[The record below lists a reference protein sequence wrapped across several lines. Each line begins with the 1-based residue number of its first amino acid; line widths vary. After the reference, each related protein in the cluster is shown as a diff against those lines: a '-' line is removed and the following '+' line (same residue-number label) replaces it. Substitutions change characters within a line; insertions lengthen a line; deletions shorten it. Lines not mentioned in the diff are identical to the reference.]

1 MESVAETV
9 KMLQAIK
16 RHPLGFGIGIVVGLP
31 LLVFLLWTTIALN
44 YSYSTGERAGFL
56 QKISKRGWLCKTW
69 EGDLQLTALPGAAP
83 EKFYFSVRSDSVAQ
97 VLNGL
102 AGKQVVL
109 TYEQHVGVPT
119 SCFGDT
125 EYFVTGARLAGSG

>member
-1 MESVAETV
+1 MLET
-9 KMLQAIK
+9 IK
-16 RHPLGFGIGIVVGLP
+16 RHPLASGVSIVVGLP
-31 LLVFLLWTTIALN
+31 LIVFILWTTIALN
-44 YSYSTGERAGFL
+44 YTYSSGERAGFL
-56 QKISKRGWLCKTW
+56 QKISKRGWVCKTW

-83 EKFYFSVRSDSVAQ
+83 EKFNFSVRSDSVAQ

-109 TYEQHVGVPT
+109 TYKQHKGLPG

-125 EYFVTGARLAGSG
+125 EYFVTGARATGGT

>member
-1 MESVAETV
+1 
-9 KMLQAIK
+9 MLATIK
-16 RHPLGFGIGIVVGLP
+16 RHPLASAGTIVIGLP
-31 LLVFLLWTTIALN
+31 IIVFVLWTTIALS
-44 YSYSTGERAGFL
+44 YSYSSGERAGFL

-83 EKFYFSVRSDSVAQ
+83 EKFYFTTRSDSIAEL
-97 VLNGL
+97 LNSL

-109 TYEQHVGVPT
+109 TYQQHKGLPG

-125 EYFVTGARLAGSG
+125 EYFVTGARATGAP

>member
-1 MESVAETV
+1 
-9 KMLQAIK
+9 MLQTVK
-16 RHPLGFGIGIVVGLP
+16 RHPLGFAIGIVVGLP
-31 LLVFLLWTTIALN
+31 LVVFILWTTIALN
-44 YSYSTGERAGFL
+44 YSYSSGERAGFL

-83 EKFYFSVRSDSVAQ
+83 EKFYFSVRSDSIAE

-102 AGKQVVL
+102 AGRQVVL
-109 TYEQHVGVPT
+109 TYEQHVGLPT

-125 EYFVTGARLAGSG
+125 EYFVTGARLAGGG

>member
-1 MESVAETV
+1 
-9 KMLQAIK
+9 MLQTIK
-16 RHPLGFGIGIVVGLP
+16 RHPLASTISLVVGLP
-31 LLVFLLWTTIALN
+31 LVLFILWTTLALS

-56 QKISKRGWLCKTW
+56 QKISKRGWACKTW

-83 EKFYFSVRSDSVAQ
+83 EKFYFSVRADSIAQ

-109 TYEQHVGVPT
+109 TYEQHKGLPT
-119 SCFGDT
+119 
-125 EYFVTGARLAGSG
+125 

>member
-1 MESVAETV
+1 MT
-9 KMLQAIK
+9 MLQAIK

-31 LLVFLLWTTIALN
+31 LLVFILWTTIALN

-83 EKFYFSVRSDSVAQ
+83 EKFYFSVRSDSIAE

-102 AGKQVVL
+102 AGRQVVL
-109 TYEQHVGVPT
+109 TYEQHVGIPT

-125 EYFVTGARLAGSG
+125 EYFVIGARLAGSS

>member
-1 MESVAETV
+1 MIQT
-9 KMLQAIK
+9 IK
-16 RHPLGFGIGIVVGLP
+16 RHPLATILSVVVVLPVVGF
-31 LLVFLLWTTIALN
+31 VLWTTIALN
-44 YSYSTGERAGFL
+44 YSYSSGERAGFL

-83 EKFYFSVRSDSVAQ
+83 EKFYFSVRSDSIAE

-109 TYEQHVGVPT
+109 TYEQHAGLPT

-125 EYFVTGARLAGSG
+125 DYFVTGARATGSS